1 METELGINSTFLTI
15 GFVARDRETI
25 LLGLEVILLIGR
37 LKWSFCRAHG
47 GSGPLPPWIK
57 SELLQG

>member
-1 METELGINSTFLTI
+1 METGLGINSTLITI

-37 LKWSFCRAHG
+37 LKRSFFRAQG

-57 SELLQG
+57 SDLLQG